1 MTEIHIP
8 EAPAIA
14 NLRFRLYEGLDDV
27 PAMAAVG
34 RTASAADGENDP
46 FSVERMRVDYQNL
59 VNTDPREDCILA
71 EVAGEVVAY
80 ARVHW
85 IDNTDDSRS
94 YASFGKVHPA
104 WRRRGI
110 GTAMLAH
117 NERRLLEIAAAGPF
131 AGERWLQTWAPDSDL
146 GAAALFTAH
155 GYRPARSFRH
165 MVRPDL
171 LDIDLPPLPAGLEVR
186 QVTQAHA
193 RAIFDAAC
201 EAFRDHFGGRDE
213 SDESFRSWTQDPAFD
228 PSLIVVA
235 FDGDQVAGAVQ
246 GSIDTEENEQQGYQ
260 RGWTDPVFVRQPW
273 RRRGLASA
281 LLGRALVALR
291 ERGMTSAQLDVD
303 AENPNQA
310 VSLYE
315 RHGFGAEHSSSLW
328 RRPLE
333 VVGPEGDGP

>member
-1 MTEIHIP
+1 MPDIRIP
-8 EAPAIA
+8 EAPDIRG
-14 NLRFRLYEGLDDV
+14 LRFRLYEGLGDI

-34 RTASAADGENDP
+34 RAASAADGENDP
-46 FSVERMRVDYQNL
+46 YSVERMRVDYQNL
-59 VNTDPREDCILA
+59 VNTDPRKDCILA

-94 YASFGKVHPA
+94 YVSFGKVHPA

-117 NERRLLEIAAAGPF
+117 NERRLLEIAATQPF
-131 AGERWLQTWAPDSDL
+131 AGERWLQTWAPDTDL
-146 GAAALFTAH
+146 GAVALFSAL
-155 GYRPARSFRH
+155 GYQPARSFRH

-171 LDIDLPPLPAGLEVR
+171 LAIHLPPLPAGLEVR
-186 QVTQAHA
+186 PVTQDHA

-201 EAFRDHFGGRDE
+201 EAFRDHFGERDE
-213 SDESFRSWTQDPAFD
+213 SDESFRSWIQDPSFD

-246 GSIDTEENEQQGYQ
+246 GSIDPEENAQQGYR
-260 RGWTDPVFVRQPW
+260 RGWTDPIFVRRAW

-310 VSLYE
+310 VTLYE

-333 VVGPEGDGP
+333 AAGRVGVA